1 MNIRRCLLT
10 VTLLVLAGC
19 GPYSFSP
26 GGRGAFKTI
35 AIPLFENQTSEY
47 GIRELLT
54 EGVINRFIQDGG
66 MSVVNERNADAVLR
80 GVIVEYRR
88 EPFTYDASERVKEY
102 RVTITIQ
109 ARLEDPTK
117 RSVVWEEKALSQ
129 WGVFQ
134 AEGEGDDDG
143 KRRAIEKLA
152 EDIVNRTVKGW

>member
-1 MNIRRCLLT
+1 MTIRRITIALAMT
-10 VTLLVLAGC
+10 ALAGC
-19 GPYSFSP
+19 GPYGFSP
-26 GGRGAFKTI
+26 GGKGAFKTV

-66 MSVVNERNADAVLR
+66 MSVVNERSADAVLR
-80 GVIVEYRR
+80 GVVVEYKR

-117 RSVVWEEKALSQ
+117 RNVVWEEKALSQ

-134 AEGEGDDDG
+134 ADTESDDDG

-152 EDIVNRTVKGW
+152 EDILNRTVKGW